1 MKPREV
7 LLLDDAVRD
16 LRAIHDHVR
25 RASESRRVAESYL
38 KKIRHHLRPLAYSA
52 AAYPRFFHQ
61 SGKVQ
66 TTVDILLHGLVRG
79 FFLDRAG
86 KEVTDCIA
94 LVPGTPLVSGFELG
108 GASVISLEAVEE
120 TTMVSLPLAQL
131 APLLQE
137 PELVRLYL
145 EFQRDSLRKHWRNK
159 LMLVQYTAQ
168 ERYLWFV
175 KEYPGVIDKM
185 SHKHIASFLGMTP
198 VSLSRIRRSLR
209 DGELS
214 VRKRETP

>member
-1 MKPREV
+1 MNVELALFYQQILHLTSAPLIQQLVSFSEV
-7 LLLDDAVRD
+7 RKVRK
-16 LRAIHDHVR
+16 
-25 RASESRRVAESYL
+25 RVV
-38 KKIRHHLRPLAYSA
+38 
-52 AAYPRFFHQ
+52 FHQ

-185 SHKHIASFLGMTP
+185 SHKHIATFLGMTP
-198 VSLSRIRRSLR
+198 VSLSRIRRGLL

>member
-1 MKPREV
+1 
-7 LLLDDAVRD
+7 
-16 LRAIHDHVR
+16 
-25 RASESRRVAESYL
+25 
-38 KKIRHHLRPLAYSA
+38 
-52 AAYPRFFHQ
+52 
-61 SGKVQ
+61 
-66 TTVDILLHGLVRG
+66 
-79 FFLDRAG
+79 
-86 KEVTDCIA
+86 
-94 LVPGTPLVSGFELG
+94 
-108 GASVISLEAVEE
+108 
-120 TTMVSLPLAQL
+120 MVSLPLAQL
-131 APLLQE
+131 APFLQE

-185 SHKHIASFLGMTP
+185 SHKHIASFLGMTT

-214 VRKRETP
+214 VRTRETP